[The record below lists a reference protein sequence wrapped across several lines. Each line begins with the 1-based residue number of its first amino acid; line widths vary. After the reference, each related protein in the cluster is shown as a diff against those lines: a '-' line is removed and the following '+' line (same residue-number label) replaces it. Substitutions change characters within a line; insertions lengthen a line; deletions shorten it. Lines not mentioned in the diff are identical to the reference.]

1 MKILF
6 YSRNP
11 KKKSPHVEDNMTE
24 FSSDDQT
31 INEMIGEQF
40 LYIECLRTCFT
51 FESVFIT
58 TFCILQL
65 NLG

>member
-40 LYIECLRTCFT
+40 LYIECLRT
-51 FESVFIT
+51 
-58 TFCILQL
+58 
-65 NLG
+65 

>member
-6 YSRNP
+6 LLKKKKNI
-11 KKKSPHVEDNMTE
+11 KKSPHGKDNMTE

-31 INEMIGEQF
+31 NNEMLGEQF

-51 FESVFIT
+51 
-58 TFCILQL
+58 L
-65 NLG
+65 NQSL